1 MVNDLVTLDT
11 ESRQGDF
18 AVTIKVRNG
27 RLLSVLRAAGFRSI
41 NAFCKKNGMSNNVIG
56 AYVTLTR
63 SPIQSV
69 GENAGQPTKAALDI
83 ADRLGVRVEDMF
95 PVGFLARCLARVA
108 NATEIPMTAGQIA
121 MLIQEPPRTPEDIIA
136 LDEAAARISD
146 TMVLLPP
153 RHERFLRMRLGMGTP
168 GGAERTLQAIAEEV
182 DLSRAAVDQIE
193 QNAVLRLSRP
203 HAKSRLAGPARTL
216 GINAPRLAA
225 TPRGATA
232 QEEAGVRVVGKDR
245 GFWERPLVSRIVARP
260 RKLRREDFGAFED
273 VE

>member
-136 LDEAAARISD
+136 TRRRRGSPTPWCCCRRGTNGSCGCGSAWVRPAARSG
-146 TMVLLPP
+146 
-153 RHERFLRMRLGMGTP
+153 R
-168 GGAERTLQAIAEEV
+168 
-182 DLSRAAVDQIE
+182 
-193 QNAVLRLSRP
+193 SRP
-203 HAKSRLAGPARTL
+203 SPRRSICRARRSIRSNRT
-216 GINAPRLAA
+216 RC
-225 TPRGATA
+225 
-232 QEEAGVRVVGKDR
+232 
-245 GFWERPLVSRIVARP
+245 
-260 RKLRREDFGAFED
+260 
-273 VE
+273 